1 MKEIQIRLSGTGGQG
16 LQLSAK
22 MMAEALIQEGRQIAQ
37 SQSYEPTSRGGLSRA
52 DLVVGEEIP
61 DYPLVTNLNAL
72 LILDGL
78 AADASTHLLQSGSV
92 VITDSTKVKS
102 PPAGDFSVHFLP
114 LTETALKLGSPR
126 IANIIALGVL
136 VTLIEICEP
145 SSLEAAVRKNAP
157 KAFLDLNIEALKTG
171 QKMASKLR

>member
-22 MMAEALIQEGRQIAQ
+22 MLAEALVQEGRQIAQ

-52 DLVVGEEIP
+52 DLVIGEEIP

-72 LILDGL
+72 LILDQL
-78 AADASTHLLQSGSV
+78 AADASTHLLQSGGV
-92 VITDSTKVKS
+92 VITDSTMVKS
-102 PPAGDFSVHFLP
+102 PPAGDFSVYPLP

-145 SSLEAAVRKNAP
+145 SSLEDAVRKNAP
-157 KAFLDLNIEALKTG
+157 KAFLDMNIEALKSG
-171 QKMASKLR
+171 QKMAA

>member
-22 MMAEALIQEGRQIAQ
+22 MLAESLIQEGRQIAQ

-72 LILDGL
+72 LILDQL
-78 AADASTHLLQSGSV
+78 AADASTHLLQTDAV

-102 PPAGDFSVHFLP
+102 PPTGNFSVHSLP
-114 LTETALKLGSPR
+114 LTETALNLGSPR

-136 VTLIEICEP
+136 VTLINICDP
-145 SSLEAAVRKNAP
+145 SSLEDAVLKNAP
-157 KAFLDLNIEALKTG
+157 KAFLDMNIEALKKG
-171 QKMASKLR
+171 QAMATRLI